1 VGGPDAGIATPVVTC
16 RSASKGATFRP
27 VAIETQQDTRGRIL
41 DVALELFSEHG
52 FDGTTLQQIADRLG
66 FTKAALYYH
75 FRSKDDLL
83 DALHAPAVADI
94 EELLDDYEDEPITQA
109 RRRAFVQD
117 YLDYLLRHRRLMAYI
132 VRDLASLARPTF
144 ASNDRRLRIEAI
156 IAGGEVDFHEQ
167 IRVAMVLGGTHAV
180 IAQYP
185 DTDPVELREALEN
198 AAGVLLRSR
207 PQATPSRQRCAPG
220 GSSLIDRK
228 RGR

>member
-1 VGGPDAGIATPVVTC
+1 
-16 RSASKGATFRP
+16 
-27 VAIETQQDTRGRIL
+27 VAIEIQQDTRARIL
-41 DVALELFSEHG
+41 DAALELFSEHG

-83 DALHAPAVADI
+83 DALHAPAVADL
-94 EELLDDYEDEPITQA
+94 EQLLDSYEETPITTA
-109 RRRAFVQD
+109 RRHAFVED

-144 ASNDRRLRIEAI
+144 ACGSNQRRARIEAI
-156 IAGGEVDFHEQ
+156 IAGGEVDFNEQ
-167 IRVAMVLGGTHAV
+167 IRIAMVLGGTHAV

-185 DTDPVELREALEN
+185 DAGSLELREALAN
-198 AAGVLLRSR
+198 AATVLLRSR
-207 PQATPSRQRCAPG
+207 PRGAQTHQRRAPS
-220 GSSLIDRK
+220 GSGLIDRK

>member
-1 VGGPDAGIATPVVTC
+1 VT
-16 RSASKGATFRP
+16 
-27 VAIETQQDTRGRIL
+27 IDTQQDTRGRIL
-41 DVALELFSEHG
+41 DAALALFSEHG

-94 EELLDDYEDEPITQA
+94 EALLDAYEETPITPA
-109 RRRAFVQD
+109 RRRSFVQD

-144 ASNDRRLRIEAI
+144 ASNDRRDRIEAI
-156 IAGGEVDFHEQ
+156 ITGGEADFNEQ
-167 IRVAMVLGGTHAV
+167 IRVAMALGGTHAV

-185 DTDPVELREALEN
+185 DTDPLELREALAD
-198 AAGVLLRSR
+198 AAGALLRSR
-207 PQATPSRQRCAPG
+207 PRTQSRQRCAPG
-220 GSSLIDRK
+220 GSTLIDRK
-228 RGR
+228 RAR

>member
-1 VGGPDAGIATPVVTC
+1 
-16 RSASKGATFRP
+16 
-27 VAIETQQDTRGRIL
+27 VAIDTQQDTRGRIL
-41 DVALELFSEHG
+41 DAALELFSEHG

-66 FTKAALYYH
+66 VTKAALYYH

-83 DALHAPAVADI
+83 DALHAPAVVDI
-94 EELLDDYEDEPITQA
+94 EELLDAYEEAPITQA

-144 ASNDRRLRIEAI
+144 ASNERRVRIEAI
-156 IAGGEVDFHEQ
+156 IAGGEVDFNEQ
-167 IRVAMVLGGTHAV
+167 IRIAMVLGGTHAV

-185 DTDPVELREALEN
+185 ETDSVELREALSE

-207 PQATPSRQRCAPG
+207 PRRGQPRQRCAPG
-220 GSSLIDRK
+220 GSALIDRK